1 MSFQKLSLS
10 IEKHKSNLCVGLD
23 PLVEKIPE
31 FLSEYEDPILE
42 FNTRIIEAT
51 KDVVCA
57 YKLNTAFYEV
67 LGEKAWSTYGETI
80 ARIPDDVYVIAD
92 CKRSDIGNSAKH
104 YAQTFFDY
112 FEVDAVTVN
121 PYMGYDSLEAFLNYH
136 EKDVYALVLTSNKGA
151 EDFQLRDFGGRK
163 LYEVVLEKISEWNKA
178 AQSTYGKGNIGAVV
192 GATKAEQLSSIRA
205 CYPQIPLLIPGI
217 GAQGGAAETISEIAN
232 STGAPAIINVSRDI
246 IFSGYDEKFAD
257 TAREKA
263 FYYNVLL
270 KK

>member
-1 MSFQKLSLS
+1 MSFKKLSAS
-10 IEKHKSNLCVGLD
+10 IEKHKSNLCIGLD

-31 FLSEYEDPILE
+31 SLSEYDDPILE
-42 FNTRIIEAT
+42 FNTRVIEAT
-51 KDVVCA
+51 QDVVCA

-121 PYMGYDSLEAFLNYH
+121 PYMGYDSLEPFLNYR
-136 EKDVYALVLTSNKGA
+136 EKDVFALVLTSNHGA
-151 EDFQLRDFGGRK
+151 QDFQLQELNGKK
-163 LYEVVLEKISEWNKA
+163 LYEVVIEKISEWNK
-178 AQSTYGKGNIGAVV
+178 QGNIGAVV
-192 GATKAEQLSSIRA
+192 GATKAEQLSHIRS

-217 GAQGGAAETISEIAN
+217 GAQGGSIEIVAEVAKT
-232 STGAPAIINVSRDI
+232 TGAPVIINIGRDI
-246 IFSGYDEKFAD
+246 IFSGYDEKFVD
-257 TAREKA
+257 KVREKA
-263 FYYNVLL
+263 FYYNALL

>member
-1 MSFQKLSLS
+1 MSFKKLASS
-10 IEKHKSNLCVGLD
+10 IEKHESNLCVGLD

-31 FLSEYEDPILE
+31 YLSEYEDPVLE

-51 KDVVCA
+51 QDVVCS

-92 CKRSDIGNSAKH
+92 CKRSDIGNSAMY

-112 FEVDAVTVN
+112 FEVDAMTVN
-121 PYMGYDSLEAFLNYH
+121 PYMGYDSIEPFLNYRD
-136 EKDVYALVLTSNKGA
+136 KDVFALVLTSNQGA
-151 EDFQLRDFGGRK
+151 QDFQLQEAGGK
-163 LYEVVLEKISEWNKA
+163 KFYEVVLEKVSQWSK
-178 AQSTYGKGNIGAVV
+178 YGNIGAVV
-192 GATKAEQLSSIRA
+192 GATKSEQLFYIRN

-217 GAQGGAAETISEIAN
+217 GAQGGSIESIAEIAN
-232 STGAPAIINVSRDI
+232 SNGSPVIINVGRDI

-257 TAREKA
+257 KVREKA
-263 FYYNVLL
+263 FYYNALL
-270 KK
+270 KKES